1 MEILPAVKGGRGW
14 AVLAVRN
21 LLLVAAG
28 LVLLYGGLCAY
39 MFFRQ
44 ESYLFFPERALTAT
58 PKTFGMAFEDLRL
71 RTSDGVRI
79 HGWFVPRQGA
89 RGTLLLFHGNA
100 GTLSD
105 RVDKIRLFHDLGWNV
120 LAVDYRGYGESEG
133 SPSEEGTY
141 ADGAAAVEEALRRG
155 ETPDR
160 LVLYGESLGG
170 AVAVEAAGRV
180 SPGALVLESTFTS
193 VPEMAR
199 RLYPWLPVS
208 LLVRIRYD
216 SLARIRRLSCPVAVL
231 HSPEDEIV
239 PCDMGRALY
248 EAAPGPKA
256 FLPLRGGH
264 NDGGILAVPEAAE
277 GLRRFLEEHVPP
289 RQEGA

>member
-1 MEILPAVKGGRGW
+1 MEILPAVRGFRGW
-14 AVLAVRN
+14 VGLAARN
-21 LLLVAAG
+21 LLLLAAG
-28 LVLLYGGLCAY
+28 LVLLYGGLCVY

-44 ESYLFFPERALTAT
+44 ESYVFFPERTLTAT
-58 PKTFGMAFEDLRL
+58 PRTFGMAFQDLHL

-79 HGWFVPRQGA
+79 HGWFVPREGA

-105 RVDKIRLFHDLGWNV
+105 RVDKIRLFHDWGWDV

-141 ADGAAAVEEALRRG
+141 ADGAAAVAEALRRG
-155 ETPDR
+155 EAPSR

-170 AVAVEAAGRV
+170 AVAVEAAGRF
-180 SPGALVLESTFTS
+180 PLGALVLESTFTS
-193 VPEMAR
+193 VPDMAR

-216 SLARIRRLSCPVAVL
+216 SRSRIGGLSCPVAVL

-239 PCDMGRALY
+239 PFEMGRGLFA
-248 EAAPGPKA
+248 AAPGPKV
-256 FLPLRGGH
+256 FLTLRGGH
-264 NDGGILAVPEAAE
+264 NDGGILASPEAAL
-277 GLRRFLEEHVPP
+277 GLRRFLDEHLPP
-289 RQEGA
+289 REGAR